1 VDGGKI
7 AEANALED
15 DSTKVTIPIKKWT
28 WYCPIENCKSHGWK
42 GIRKTK
48 ARKAG
53 RYHLERKH
61 KIFGMDVIL
70 KPVDKDWRG
79 CRYYEPNGK
88 NKVNVKKVESI
99 GVEQAFNMVKG
110 KGDGPQQG
118 GAHQ

>member
-1 VDGGKI
+1 MNKT
-7 AEANALED
+7 NALED
-15 DSTKVTIPIKKWT
+15 NSTKVTIPIKKWT
-28 WYCPIENCKSHGWK
+28 WYCPIDNCKSHGWK

-70 KPVDKDWRG
+70 KPVEKDWRG
-79 CRYYEPNGK
+79 CRYYESNGK

-99 GVEQAFNMVKG
+99 GDEQTVNMV
-110 KGDGPQQG
+110 QG
-118 GAHQ
+118 ESDSSYQGRANK